1 MSITYS
7 HENAGKLPGK
17 RTKFDRNAPDLKS
30 AFDEARNG
38 VARGSGAPQ
47 SERGSDMVKQDRP
60 IPTLRPG
67 PGLAAAADSQAH
79 SDRLDRGPP
88 RLHTSEVTL
97 DRLPSAGRVGCLDLT
112 GRRVVHAA
120 QSRAEKEMV

>member
-17 RTKFDRNAPDLKS
+17 QTKFDRNAPDLKS

-79 SDRLDRGPP
+79 SDRL
-88 RLHTSEVTL
+88 
-97 DRLPSAGRVGCLDLT
+97 
-112 GRRVVHAA
+112 
-120 QSRAEKEMV
+120 RAERIAARHMEERNQRKTTFKQERRSAQRRDRNRNNRER